1 MRQSLPFELTKDRS
15 FFESLG
21 DWMGDVLY
29 DELPEKGFECR
40 DEQIF
45 MAYQIEQALK
55 EKNVL
60 FAEAGVGTG
69 KTIAYLLPAI
79 SYARYTGRPA
89 LIACADETLID
100 QLVKEGGDV
109 HKLRDH
115 LGLTIDVRLAKS
127 RDQYLCLKRFEYAE
141 REHEAAQ
148 LQERKETV
156 VDEKPAST
164 ASLIDSLFAQSKE
177 SSKERNLMD
186 LLNSDA
192 VKNIDWDDEE
202 DVHWIDEI
210 AMNIPE
216 DVFTQAPLKDAAPY
230 GERSDFPSVS
240 DENWAKVNYNE
251 VMQCAVCDLR
261 NRCGQTLHRAH
272 YRKATD
278 LIICSQDFLMEHL
291 ATKESRER
299 EGQMPLLP
307 EVSMMVLDEGHLL
320 EYAAQKAMTYK
331 IQGDTIVQMLERLMV
346 DGVRERTL
354 YAMEMLQDDHELFF
368 DQLMDD
374 VEQSD
379 NERKRIQKSKR
390 LLQIGKKLVADVEK
404 LLEEFVFES
413 ELYMIPEYE
422 LNMAEEF
429 LENYQAAL
437 NIFISKADAVDW
449 LEQTDGRN
457 TLVIMPRLITEVLE
471 EKLFSKKT
479 PIVFSSATLSV
490 NKDFSYIAYSLGV
503 KKHQNFSVP
512 SPFDYEEVMKIH
524 VKDVAQADKVAA
536 ARAVVAQGE
545 QTLMLF
551 KSKQSMLAY
560 KEALSADELL
570 DYVFEGD
577 RELSAIVRDFQQGAV
592 QVLCSYHLWEGLD
605 LPEEALTR
613 VVIFDLPFPP
623 HDPLFD
629 AKRAFAE
636 DVFDEVELP
645 FMQLRLQQGMGRL
658 IRTSNDHGEITILCN
673 EQEQAVKEHFLT
685 ILPVAPQA

>member
-1 MRQSLPFELTKDRS
+1 MRQSLPFELSKDRS

-69 KTIAYLLPAI
+69 KTIAYLLPAV
-79 SYARYTGRPA
+79 SYARYTGKPA

-127 RDQYLCLKRFEYAE
+127 RDQYLCIKRFE
-141 REHEAAQ
+141 EADKHV
-148 LQERKETV
+148 E
-156 VDEKPAST
+156 DE
-164 ASLIDSLFAQSKE
+164 
-177 SSKERNLMD
+177 
-186 LLNSDA
+186 
-192 VKNIDWDDEE
+192 
-202 DVHWIDEI
+202 WIDDI
-210 AMNIPE
+210 AESIP
-216 DVFTQAPLKDAAPY
+216 DGVYAHGSMIALNPY
-230 GERSDFPSVS
+230 GERSDYQAIS
-240 DENWAKVNYNE
+240 DEQWQMVNYNSI
-251 VMQCAVCDLR
+251 MQCAVCDVR

-272 YRKATD
+272 YRKSSD

-299 EGQMPLLP
+299 EGQLPLLP
-307 EVSMMVLDEGHLL
+307 EVSMIVLDEGHLL

-331 IQGDTIVQMLERLMV
+331 VQASTIVQLLERLMV

-354 YAMEMLQDDHELFF
+354 YAMERLQDDHELFF
-368 DQLMDD
+368 DQLRDD
-374 VEQSD
+374 LVPSEED
-379 NERKRIQKSKR
+379 RKRINKSKK
-390 LLQIGKKLVADVEK
+390 LIEFGKKLIVDVDQ

-429 LENYQAAL
+429 LEHYVASIR
-437 NIFISKADAVDW
+437 IFVEQGDAVDW
-449 LEQTDGRN
+449 LEETDGEE

-490 NKDFSYIAYSLGV
+490 NKDFSYIAKSLGIE
-503 KKHQNFSVP
+503 KYQSFSVP
-512 SPFDYEEVMKIH
+512 SPFDYEEVMKIYLH
-524 VKDVAQADKVAA
+524 DIAQADKTAKVEELL
-536 ARAVVAQGE
+536 QDDE
-545 QTLMLF
+545 KTLILF
-551 KSKQSMLAY
+551 KSKQAMNIFKSKLSMMSRLTMA
-560 KEALSADELL
+560 
-570 DYVFEGD
+570 FEGD
-577 RELSAIVRDFQQGAV
+577 RELSAIVRDFQEGV
-592 QVLCSYHLWEGLD
+592 VKTFCSYHLWEGLD

-613 VVIFDLPFPP
+613 VIIFDLPFPP

-636 DVFDEVELP
+636 DAFKEVELP
-645 FMQLRLQQGMGRL
+645 FMLLRLQQGMGRL
-658 IRTSNDHGEITILCN
+658 IRTANDYGDIHILLN
-673 EQEQAVKEHFLT
+673 EQESTMKDVFANILAVE
-685 ILPVAPQA
+685 PE

>member
-1 MRQSLPFELTKDRS
+1 MRQSLPFELTKERS

-115 LGLTIDVRLAKS
+115 LGLNIDVRLAKS

-148 LQERKETV
+148 MQESKE
-156 VDEKPAST
+156 EKIAPVAQKTSI
-164 ASLIDSLFAQSKE
+164 IDSIFSQSKE
-177 SSKERNLMD
+177 RSLMD

-192 VKNIDWDDEE
+192 VQNINWDDE

-216 DVFTQAPLKDAAPY
+216 DVFTQAPLKEAAPY

-272 YRKATD
+272 YRQATD

-307 EVSMMVLDEGHLL
+307 EVSMIVLDEGHLL

-354 YAMEMLQDDHELFF
+354 YAMETLQDDHELFF
-368 DQLMDD
+368 DQLLDD
-374 VEQSD
+374 VEETD
-379 NERKRIQKSKR
+379 NERKRIQKSAR
-390 LLQIGKKLVADVEK
+390 LLQIGKKLIADVEK

-429 LENYQAAL
+429 LENYEAAL

-449 LEQTDGRN
+449 LEQTDGRS

-471 EKLFSKKT
+471 EKLFSKKM

-524 VKDVAQADKVAA
+524 VKDVTQADKVQA
-536 ARAVVAQGE
+536 ARDVVAQGE

-551 KSKQSMLAY
+551 KSKQSMLAF
-560 KEALSADELL
+560 KTQLTEEELY

-577 RELSAIVRDFQQGAV
+577 RELSAIVRDFQQGNV

-629 AKRAFAE
+629 AKRSFAE

-673 EQEQAVKEHFLT
+673 EEEQAVKEHFLS
-685 ILPVAPQA
+685 ILPVDPQ